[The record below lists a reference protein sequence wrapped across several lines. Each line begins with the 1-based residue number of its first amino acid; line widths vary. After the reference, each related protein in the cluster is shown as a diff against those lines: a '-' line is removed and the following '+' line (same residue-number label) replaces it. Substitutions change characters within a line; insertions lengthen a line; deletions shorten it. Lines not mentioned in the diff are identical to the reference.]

1 MFSRMSMFW
10 PAVQGKMNWSR
21 VCCHAGILFVARDP
35 VCWQNSRDCLGHV
48 ACLATFKDWPFFLQ
62 TCLDLVL
69 RWRCVRGQKE
79 IKKRIKIFC
88 LNSAWRLPLEVRPR
102 SHVESYRFRLPKIS
116 ASENSFLNVLKKMAA
131 TQINVWSGNT
141 PQNTEDT
148 KSTPEDAHN
157 KGCDIVLILLSIV
170 TAYLFLVRPEL
181 QKTKFENLLCIM

>member
-1 MFSRMSMFW
+1 MFSRMAMFW
-10 PAVQGKMNWSR
+10 PAVQGKMNWST
-21 VCCHAGILFVARDP
+21 VTVSNLQSFAPILFVARDP

-69 RWRCVRGQKE
+69 RWRCVKGQKE
-79 IKKRIKIFC
+79 IMKKKKIFC
-88 LNSAWRLPLEVRPR
+88 LNSAWRLPLERRPR

-116 ASENSFLNVLKKMAA
+116 ASENSFLNVLESSKKLAA

-141 PQNTEDT
+141 PRNTEDT

-170 TAYLFLVRPEL
+170 TAYLF
-181 QKTKFENLLCIM
+181 